1 MSEEVSRVETN
12 DIKVD
17 DTKMNDTKVNDT
29 KLCISCMR
37 EHAEKMITR
46 SENMKFKNRDVT
58 YEAKYYY
65 CDETEEYWADE
76 ALMRYNDIAMK
87 NAYRKDANLLTTNEI
102 IDIRKKYGVTQTD
115 FCHILGWGAK
125 TIARYETHQIQS
137 RAHDNV
143 LRKIGNDPEWFLE
156 LLEVSKDTI
165 SQRNYGIY
173 KEIAEKEYSK
183 QVKVHLGKVYPQ
195 IREGV
200 SLQKIKPNMY
210 HKGFVKYKSNRK
222 PL

>member
-17 DTKMNDTKVNDT
+17 DTKVNDT

-156 LLEVSKDTI
+156 LLEVSKDVI
-165 SQRNYGIY
+165 SQRSYGIY

-183 QVKVHLGKVYPQ
+183 QKEMHPWKVSHQV
-195 IREGV
+195 IDAV
-200 SLQKIKPNMY
+200 S
-210 HKGFVKYKSNRK
+210 V
-222 PL
+222 